1 MSTPIVSITV
11 PVYNSESSL
20 KELFTRIDAALK
32 NIAFEIIFVDDGS
45 KDSSWKVIEEIKKDY
60 PERITAIKLSR
71 NCGQHNALL
80 CAFNYCK
87 GNLILTMDDDLQHPP
102 EEIPKLLSRFNE
114 TNADVIYG
122 LYETKY
128 HGFVRNAGSYFIK
141 KTSKHA
147 ANTIGSGSSFRL
159 IKKEIIT
166 KIRENHQHTFLFID
180 EIMQWYTSNVV
191 TIVTMH
197 APRKHGKSNYS
208 FIKLVNLYFDILI
221 NYTAVPLKLMT
232 YSGLLFSFITFIIGV
247 RFVFRKLAYNV
258 PLGYTSTI
266 VSILFTASIILLCL
280 GIIGQYIYKLYQF
293 QHQKPPF
300 SIQKIIL

>member
-1 MSTPIVSITV
+1 MSTPIASITV

-20 KELFTRIDAALK
+20 KELFSRIQVALK
-32 NIAFEIIFVDDGS
+32 DTPFEIIFVDDGS
-45 KDSSWKVIEEIKKDY
+45 KDDSWKVIEEIKKENPDCV
-60 PERITAIKLSR
+60 TAIKLSR
-71 NCGQHNALL
+71 NFGQHNALL

-87 GNLILTMDDDLQHPP
+87 GNVIITMDDDLQHPP
-102 EEIPKLLSRFNE
+102 EEIPKLIAKFNE
-114 TNADVIYG
+114 TNADVVYG
-122 LYETKY
+122 IYETKH
-128 HGFVRNAGSYFIK
+128 HGVMRNAGSYFVK
-141 KTSKHA
+141 KTSKRT
-147 ANTIGSGSSFRL
+147 ANTIGEGSSFRL

-166 KIRENHQHTFLFID
+166 KIKENHQQTFLFID

-191 TIVTMH
+191 TISTIH

-208 FIKLVNLYFDILI
+208 FAKLVNMYFDILI

-232 YSGLLFSFITFIIGV
+232 YSGLLFSFITFCIGV
-247 RFVFRKLAYNV
+247 RFIFRKIAYNV

-300 SIQKIIL
+300 SIQKII

>member
-20 KELFTRIDAALK
+20 KELYTRINIALK
-32 NIAFEIIFVDDGS
+32 DISFEIVFVDDGS
-45 KDSSWKVIEEIKKDY
+45 KDSSWKVIEEIKKDN
-60 PERITAIKLSR
+60 PGRITAIKLSR
-71 NCGQHNALL
+71 NFGQHNALL

-87 GNLILTMDDDLQHPP
+87 GNLIITMDDDLQHPP

-114 TNADVIYG
+114 TNADVVYG
-122 LYETKY
+122 IYETKH
-128 HGFVRNAGSYFIK
+128 HGVVRNAGSLFIK

-147 ANTIGSGSSFRL
+147 AKTIGAGSSFRL

-166 KIRENHQHTFLFID
+166 KIKENHQQTFLFID

-191 TIVTMH
+191 TVNTLH
-197 APRKHGKSNYS
+197 DPRKHGKSNYS
-208 FIKLVNLYFDILI
+208 FLKLVNLYFDILI

-232 YSGLLFSFITFIIGV
+232 YSGLLFSFITFCIGV
-247 RFVFRKLAYNV
+247 RFIFRKLAYNV

-300 SIQKIIL
+300 SIQKII